1 MFKFFKCKHE
11 YKEVGK
17 YYTIVMDY
25 ECKHIMAVSVSEC
38 TVCGEQKSDIVYE
51 ETISSNS
58 EYEVDDVI
66 QTLEDR
72 GFRPKLNFMLDDYKR
87 RKNAKE
93 CLDGESQKN

>member
-1 MFKFFKCKHE
+1 
-11 YKEVGK
+11 
-17 YYTIVMDY
+17 MDY

-38 TVCGEQKSDIVYE
+38 TVCGKRKSDVVYE

-72 GFRPKLNFMLDDYKR
+72 GFCPKLNFMLDDYER

-93 CLDGESQKN
+93 

>member
-1 MFKFFKCKHE
+1 MFKFLKCKHE

-17 YYTIVMDY
+17 YYTIDMDY
-25 ECKHIMAVSVSEC
+25 ECKHIMAVAVSEC
-38 TVCGEQKSDIVYE
+38 TVCGERKSDVVYE

-72 GFRPKLNFMLDDYKR
+72 GFRPKLNFMLDDYER

-93 CLDGESQKN
+93 

>member
-1 MFKFFKCKHE
+1 MFKFFKCNHE

-25 ECKHIMAVSVSEC
+25 DCKHIMAVSVSEC
-38 TVCGEQKSDIVYE
+38 AVVVYE

-72 GFRPKLNFMLDDYKR
+72 GFCPKLNFMLDDYER

-93 CLDGESQKN
+93 

>member
-38 TVCGEQKSDIVYE
+38 TVCGEQKSDVVYE
-51 ETISSNS
+51 KTISSNS

-72 GFRPKLNFMLDDYKR
+72 GFCSKLNFMLDDYER
-87 RKNAKE
+87 RKSARE
-93 CLDGESQKN
+93 

>member
-1 MFKFFKCKHE
+1 
-11 YKEVGK
+11 
-17 YYTIVMDY
+17 
-25 ECKHIMAVSVSEC
+25 MAVSVSEC
-38 TVCGEQKSDIVYE
+38 TVCGERKSDVVYE

-72 GFRPKLNFMLDDYKR
+72 GFCPKLNFMLDDYER

-93 CLDGESQKN
+93 